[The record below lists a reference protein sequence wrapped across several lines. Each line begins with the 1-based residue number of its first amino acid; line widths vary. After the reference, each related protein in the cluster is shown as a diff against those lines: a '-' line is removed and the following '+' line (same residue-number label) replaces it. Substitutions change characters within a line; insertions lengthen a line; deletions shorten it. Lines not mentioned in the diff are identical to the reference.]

1 MSVVA
6 DVWDNSAAYEAYVG
20 RWSRLIAGAFVR
32 WLALPPDGAWLD
44 FGCGT
49 GALTREILATAQP
62 RHVVGCDRSSTY
74 GSFASGQTDD
84 RRATFVAAD
93 LSSLPQIDRGF
104 DAVVSGLV
112 LNFLSAPPEGL
123 AAMAARTRAGG
134 VVAAYVW
141 DYAEGMQMMRLFWD
155 AACALDPAARDL
167 DEGVRFPLCRP
178 APLQELFEQVGLG
191 TVQVQPLEIATEF
204 RDFDDY
210 WTPFLGGQGPA
221 PGYAISLNS
230 QRRGRLRDLIRSRI
244 PVKADGTIT
253 LTARAW
259 AAKGIAV

>member
-1 MSVVA
+1 
-6 DVWDNSAAYEAYVG
+6 
-20 RWSRLIAGAFVR
+20 
-32 WLALPPDGAWLD
+32 
-44 FGCGT
+44 
-49 GALTREILATAQP
+49 
-62 RHVVGCDRSSTY
+62 
-74 GSFASGQTDD
+74 
-84 RRATFVAAD
+84 
-93 LSSLPQIDRGF
+93 
-104 DAVVSGLV
+104 
-112 LNFLSAPPEGL
+112 
-123 AAMAARTRAGG
+123 
-134 VVAAYVW
+134 
-141 DYAEGMQMMRLFWD
+141 MMRLFWD

-244 PVKADGTIT
+244 PVKTDGTIT